1 MIKDKRDEELEFLP
15 AALEIQQTPPLPM
28 ARYIVWA
35 ILVFFTIG
43 IIWSWLGHVD
53 IVSVATGKIVPSS
66 RVKIIQPLETGVV
79 REIYVKEGDAV
90 NAGEILI
97 ELDPTLTDADQ
108 VQTKEQQLALK
119 LDRVRI
125 LKILEEIGNSDE
137 GIGYRDEDGNPHTPS
152 PNPKNLAPTT
162 YPLAATTKQ
171 KERVAQ
177 RIQTQLNEYYSLQA
191 ALRDEKKQRQAE
203 RGAIRERIIQLES
216 TIPLIT
222 ERAKSI
228 ADLLAK
234 DLIPRS
240 QWLELEQERIEQVQE
255 RNVQKNNSRMVD
267 SAIANINQRLTAQ
280 KAEFEK
286 TQLTELADVENRII
300 AFEQERV
307 KADKRVTLQN
317 LRSPVTGTVHQLAMH
332 TIGGV
337 VTPAQ
342 ELMHII
348 PHDDPVEVEAWLPN
362 KDIGFVSDG
371 QKAAI
376 KVETFPFTK
385 YGLVDAEILNV
396 SNDATPDE
404 NLGLVYAMRVK
415 MYQTT
420 MRVKEKIINLSPG
433 MAVTV
438 EVNLGKR
445 RLIEYLLAPLLR
457 YKDESVRER

>member
-1 MIKDKRDEELEFLP
+1 MKNHGIDNELEFLP
-15 AALEIQQTPPLPM
+15 AALEIQQTPPLPA

-35 ILVFFTIG
+35 ILTFFTIG
-43 IIWSWLGHVD
+43 VIWSWLGHVD
-53 IVSVATGKIVPSS
+53 IVSVAMGKIVPSS

-79 REIYVKEGDAV
+79 RAITVKEGDSV
-90 NAGEILI
+90 NAGDILV

-108 VQTKEQQLALK
+108 AQTKDQQLALK
-119 LDRVRI
+119 LDR
-125 LKILEEIGNSDE
+125 
-137 GIGYRDEDGNPHTPS
+137 
-152 PNPKNLAPTT
+152 A
-162 YPLAATTKQ
+162 
-171 KERVAQ
+171 
-177 RIQTQLNEYYSLQA
+177 RIQTVLDKVDEKTPVDHLSELTEATPAQIKLQRNRISKQLNEYYSLLG
-191 ALRDEKKQRQAE
+191 ALKDEKKQRQAE
-203 RGAIRERIIQLES
+203 RNAISERIKQLDS

-228 ADLLAK
+228 ADLLMK
-234 DLIPRS
+234 DLIPRA

-255 RNVQKNNSRMVD
+255 RNVQKSNSSMVD
-267 SAIANINQRLTAQ
+267 SAIANINQRQAAQ

-286 TQLTELADVENRII
+286 TLLTELSDVENRITT
-300 AFEQERV
+300 FDQEMV

-317 LRSPVTGTVHQLAMH
+317 LKSPVTGTVHQLAIH

-348 PHDDPVEVEAWLPN
+348 PHDDPIEVEAWLSN
-362 KDIGFVSDG
+362 KDIGFVQEG
-371 QKAAI
+371 QEAAI

-385 YGLVDAEILNV
+385 YGLVDAEIMNV

-415 MYQTT
+415 MFQTT
-420 MRVKEKIINLSPG
+420 MQVKDKIINLSPG

-445 RLIEYLLAPLLR
+445 RLIEFLLSPLLR